1 MEPGDEARVCLYSWS
16 FVLVSFLPYMYR
28 YHGGMKQLL
37 RWAPQLGTK
46 VDSQG
51 SFVLYM
57 QAYFNYEYVSLAV
70 VFYCSRAA
78 LHLYP
83 NMHPSIVHSPLGQL
97 LYVYMYL
104 PCFSLLFYT
113 LQGLLGC
120 CSHQTS
126 LVCVSPAPCTI
137 SSMCGTFIAYRCCSG
152 LQIYPLE

>member
-1 MEPGDEARVCLYSWS
+1 MVLCLSFIPSLHVQVSWRHEAAATVGTSAGYKGRQPRFVCPVYSHAGI
-16 FVLVSFLPYMYR
+16 L
-28 YHGGMKQLL
+28 H
-37 RWAPQLGTK
+37 
-46 VDSQG
+46 
-51 SFVLYM
+51 
-57 QAYFNYEYVSLAV
+57 VSLAV

-104 PCFSLLFYT
+104 PCFFLLFYT

-137 SSMCGTFIAYRCCSG
+137 SSMCGTFIAYLCCSG